1 METSPLR
8 RLASWVFPEGVL
20 LAAAVVV
27 TRLEQFRQPVAGFTD
42 FYAGAVLVVGL
53 AIGLRFHR
61 SRLLFALL
69 LLALTDR
76 FLPHLPRIDSAGERA
91 ILQAIGI
98 LLPLN
103 LAAFSLLPERGLF
116 TLSGL
121 IRLIAILGQAVAVAA
136 FASAAPEVM
145 ARVLERPIV
154 FEWPWLA
161 TWTPLGHA
169 ALVAVALAA
178 AQLIA
183 GLFFESG
190 AAGRPMLFTLA
201 AAFIALHVD
210 PAGPLSTFFLA
221 TGGLILVTGVV
232 ETSYRLAYRDGLTG
246 LPARRA
252 LNEALERLEGD
263 YVVAM
268 ADVDH
273 FKAVNDTYGHDV
285 GDQVLKMVAA
295 RLASVADGGRA
306 FRYGGEEFAVL
317 FPGRTTEAVL
327 PELER
332 LREIVAASGFA
343 VRSRSRLRRKP
354 RASKVRV
361 SRSVR
366 AHLTVTISIGVA
378 DRSARRSTP
387 DDVLQA
393 ADRALYKAKEGGRN
407 QTCPA

>member
-1 METSPLR
+1 METSLPK

-27 TRLEQFRQPVAGFTD
+27 ARLEQFRQPVAGFTN

-53 AIGLRFHR
+53 AIGMRFSR
-61 SRLLFALL
+61 SRLLFTLL
-69 LLALTDR
+69 LLAITDR
-76 FLPHLPRIDSAGERA
+76 FLPQLPRGDAPAEHA

-116 TLSGL
+116 TLTGL
-121 IRLIAILGQAVAVAA
+121 IRLIAILGQAAAVAA
-136 FASAAPEVM
+136 FASYAPDVM
-145 ARVLERPIV
+145 ARVLERPIL
-154 FEWPWLA
+154 FTSPWLA
-161 TWTPLGHA
+161 QWTPLGHA
-169 ALVAVALAA
+169 ALAAFALAA

-183 GLFFESG
+183 GLFFDSG
-190 AAGRPMLFTLA
+190 AAGRPMLWALA
-201 AAFIALHVD
+201 AAFLALHSD
-210 PAGPLSTFFLA
+210 PTGPLSTFFLA

-252 LNEALERLEGD
+252 LNEALERLQGD
-263 YVVAM
+263 YAVAM
-268 ADVDH
+268 ADIDH
-273 FKAVNDTYGHDV
+273 FKQVNDTYGHDV

-295 RLASVADGGRA
+295 RLATVADGGRA

-317 FPGRTTEAVL
+317 FPGRTTDAVL

-332 LREIVAASGFA
+332 LREIIAAQGFA

-354 RASKVRV
+354 RASKLRV
-361 SRSVR
+361 SRSTR

-378 DRSARRSTP
+378 DRNGRRSAP